1 MVPAHRNWT
10 TLSSATRSSNSDPS
24 TTLSSAFDRGHFHG
38 EHPARRLRRHLPA
51 LSGLFFPW
59 PALCGFFSLAGPR
72 TRTLTLTFCFAR
84 ARKRGG
90 TKNSSNNGN
99 NNGGSNNSKNKG
111 ERESESKREKERSNG
126 WREVGAWVE
135 GGGRTVM
142 LTINKGE
149 GAPSRARRE
158 AAGRPEGRHRE
169 PKRTKKQNVPQGRF
183 ASGARKQRKRE
194 P

>member
-1 MVPAHRNWT
+1 MRGPEKEAAAKTAAT
-10 TLSSATRSSNSDPS
+10 TAT
-24 TTLSSAFDRGHFHG
+24 TTVA
-38 EHPARRLRRHLPA
+38 ATTA
-51 LSGLFFPW
+51 
-59 PALCGFFSLAGPR
+59 R
-72 TRTLTLTFCFAR
+72 TRERERVKAR
-84 ARKRGG
+84 ERKRG
-90 TKNSSNNGN
+90 
-99 NNGGSNNSKNKG
+99 
-111 ERESESKREKERSNG
+111 NG

>member
-1 MVPAHRNWT
+1 M
-10 TLSSATRSSNSDPS
+10 
-24 TTLSSAFDRGHFHG
+24 
-38 EHPARRLRRHLPA
+38 
-51 LSGLFFPW
+51 
-59 PALCGFFSLAGPR
+59 
-72 TRTLTLTFCFAR
+72 TLTFCFAR

-90 TKNSSNNGN
+90 SKNSSNNGN

-158 AAGRPEGRHRE
+158 AAGRPEGRHS
-169 PKRTKKQNVPQGRF
+169 V
-183 ASGARKQRKRE
+183 SGWVRAG
-194 P
+194 